1 MASKTEVRRAA
12 VFQPE
17 FLEDL
22 AYWVDIDRRT
32 AKRLLELVKAALRD
46 PFRGTGKPEPLKYLG
61 PDLWSRRITQ
71 EHRCVYLVKAD
82 RIEFLQGRYHY

>member
-1 MASKTEVRRAA
+1 MASTAESKRVA

-22 AYWVDIDRRT
+22 SYWVETERRT
-32 AKRLLELVKAALRD
+32 AKRLLELVKATVRD
-46 PFRGTGKPEPLKYLG
+46 PFKGIGKPEPLKYLG
-61 PDLWSRRITQ
+61 PDVWSRRITQ
-71 EHRCVYLVKAD
+71 EHRCVYLVKVD